1 MKIKT
6 KRLVIRELEKQD
18 LTAIVEQV
26 NNLNVSRNLDLVPH
40 PYIKKDAE
48 WFINHCKKEAK
59 KKPRENYELA
69 IILKEEGTLI
79 GVIGITH
86 VDIFKKKATF
96 GYWLGEKY
104 WGKGIMSEAGKA
116 MTDFGFTKLKL
127 KRIEAGV
134 YTGNIGSERV
144 LQKLGFK
151 YEGLARKAAR
161 PKSTGEFHDAKM
173 YGLLRGDW
181 K

>member
-1 MKIKT
+1 
-6 KRLVIRELEKQD
+6 
-18 LTAIVEQV
+18 
-26 NNLNVSRNLDLVPH
+26 
-40 PYIKKDAE
+40 
-48 WFINHCKKEAK
+48 
-59 KKPRENYELA
+59 
-69 IILKEEGTLI
+69 
-79 GVIGITH
+79 
-86 VDIFKKKATF
+86 
-96 GYWLGEKY
+96 
-104 WGKGIMSEAGKA
+104 MSEAGKA